1 MKMILIASSA
11 VLLSACAGLGMGG
24 MSAEQIAAAAKD
36 KSSAAGCTQYTGT
49 GGQFSAMF
57 VNNDRTFGTGG
68 GKTTIKC
75 GTAEVTFEDS
85 GKAPAVKVVT
95 P

>member
-1 MKMILIASSA
+1 MK
-11 VLLSACAGLGMGG
+11 LLLALPLLLLAGCAGFGMGG
-24 MSAEQIAAAAKD
+24 MDAEQIAAAAKD

-68 GKTTIKC
+68 GKTTVKC
-75 GTAEVTFEDS
+75 GSAEVTFEDS
-85 GKAPAVKVVT
+85 GKAPKVT

>member
-1 MKMILIASSA
+1 MKIIA
-11 VLLSACAGLGMGG
+11 LLTFLLAGCAGFGMGG

-49 GGQFSAMF
+49 GGQFNAMF

-75 GTAEVTFEDS
+75 GAAEVTFEDA
-85 GKAPAVKVVT
+85 GKAPAATKVT